1 MVFYMVCCG
10 NQGTCLLFVAFVEP
24 PDGFPA
30 GGPDGR

>member
-1 MVFYMVCCG
+1 VPHTARCA

-30 GGPDGR
+30 TEQDDGS